1 MIDNRREG
9 GQGPD
14 RDNGKVSRTNV
25 GNTRNEQ
32 LNEELRGML
41 KKKNEEN
48 RRSMNERSEN
58 RDRNKRD

>member
-14 RDNGKVSRTNV
+14 REKGKISRTNI
-25 GNTRNEQ
+25 GNARNEQ

-41 KKKNEEN
+41 KTKNEEN
-48 RRSMNERSEN
+48 RKNMNERSGS
-58 RDRNKRD
+58 RDTNKRD